1 MTRAALLQRIE
12 NLTDDEFEQVVPF
25 LEADL
30 DALQEHLPAEDL
42 ADLVRAAE
50 LGRESAR
57 TEPLLDNDA
66 VFAMARDRSLR
77 A

>member
-1 MTRAALLQRIE
+1 MTRSQALRRIE
-12 NLTDDEFEQVVPF
+12 TLTEEQWRRAAPY

-30 DALQEHLPAEDL
+30 EAAEGDM
-42 ADLVRAAE
+42 ADLLGAVDV
-50 LGRESAR
+50 GRESAR

-66 VFAMARDRSLR
+66 VFAMARDRFAR